1 MDTSKKAI
9 IIGASS
15 GIGKELA
22 KVLSKNGY
30 EVGLAARRTELL
42 KELQSE
48 IPNESFV
55 KQMDVTDI
63 DGSIAGFNELVE
75 EMGDV
80 DLVIISSGTYFDN
93 YDLIWEKE
101 KQTIDVNILGFAA
114 LASTAFMYFVQR
126 GAGHIVGISSVKGFR
141 GGGKSTAYN
150 ASKAF
155 VSNFLEGL
163 RKKAY
168 CQCKRLVVTTIMAG
182 VVITEMYKN
191 GRKNSFLVATRE
203 KAAGQIYSAIVRR
216 SELAYVT
223 KRWWL
228 VSMIYRNMPKWLHK
242 RF

>member
-15 GIGKELA
+15 GLGKELA
-22 KVLSKNGY
+22 RVLSKSGY
-30 EVGLAARRTELL
+30 EVGLTARRMKLL
-42 KELQSE
+42 KTLQSE
-48 IPNESFV
+48 MPNESFV
-55 KQMDVTDI
+55 KYMDVTDI
-63 DGSIAGFNELVE
+63 DRSIAGFNELIE

-93 YDLIWEKE
+93 HDLIWEKE

-114 LASTAFMYFVQR
+114 LSSTAFMYFVQR
-126 GAGHIVGISSVKGFR
+126 GAGQLVGISSVKGFR

-168 CQCKRLVVTTIMAG
+168 FQCKRLVVTTVMAG
-182 VVITEMYKN
+182 AVSTEMYKG
-191 GRKNSFLVATRE
+191 GRKNSLLVATKE
-203 KAAGQIYSAIVRR
+203 KAALQIYSAIVRK
-216 SELAYVT
+216 SEIAYVP

-228 VSMIYRNMPKWLHK
+228 VSMIYRNMTRWLHK